1 MQINKERESEIVKKD
16 MKKTQKDWIKYFND
30 NNIKMISAPDI
41 YRAKNKAIIESLKKD
56 FNDSWEVT
64 STRIIYNKN
73 NLNAEIIHD
82 ADSKVAKPKKYK
94 IKIPILN
101 GDFEEN
107 KETEKYLQALFDTKD
122 SIAKIIKVIKK
133 FGKDKKI
140 RFWTPNQSGLWT
152 PNQSD
157 RKSRP
162 IRSVGLCFYG
172 FVFVVSGDVWFGGSG
187 GLSRGVII
195 DSAKQTKKS
204 RGKSK
209 W

>member
-41 YRAKNKAIIESLKKD
+41 YKVKNKAIIESLKKD
-56 FNDSWEVT
+56 FDDNWEIT
-64 STRIIYNKN
+64 STRIIYNKK
-73 NLNAEIIHD
+73 NLNAEIIHN
-82 ADSKVAKPKKYK
+82 AESSIIKPKKYK
-94 IKIPILN
+94 VKVPILS
-101 GDFEEN
+101 GDFEQD

-122 SIAKIIKVIKK
+122 SIDKIIKVLKK
-133 FGKDKKI
+133 FGKNKKI
-140 RFWTPNQSGLWT
+140 RLWT
-152 PNQSD
+152 PSQSD

-162 IRSVGLCFYG
+162 IRSVELFFGSF
-172 FVFVVSGDVWFGGSG
+172 DWFGVNGGSWFDYND

-204 RGKSK
+204 RRKSK
-209 W
+209 